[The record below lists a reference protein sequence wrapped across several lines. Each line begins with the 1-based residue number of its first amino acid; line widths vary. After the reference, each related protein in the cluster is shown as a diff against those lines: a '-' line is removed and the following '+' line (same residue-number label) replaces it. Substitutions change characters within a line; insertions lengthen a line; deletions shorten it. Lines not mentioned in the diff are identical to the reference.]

1 MALVGQKAKGCHPPL
16 ILFLGV
22 QQCNI
27 SGTTGSPK
35 NFEGLKFEPVTFI
48 YQQQTLSKINL
59 SPKMGRGGGASGRA
73 VAFCPSEPGSNPGTD
88 LAFSGSELF
97 TGSILA
103 GRRAFSKE
111 R

>member
-1 MALVGQKAKGCHPPL
+1 MALQTSKAIITQKK
-16 ILFLGV
+16 IL
-22 QQCNI
+22 
-27 SGTTGSPK
+27 
-35 NFEGLKFEPVTFI
+35 
-48 YQQQTLSKINL
+48 
-59 SPKMGRGGGASGRA
+59 GRGGGASGRA

>member
-1 MALVGQKAKGCHPPL
+1 
-16 ILFLGV
+16 
-22 QQCNI
+22 
-27 SGTTGSPK
+27 
-35 NFEGLKFEPVTFI
+35 
-48 YQQQTLSKINL
+48 
-59 SPKMGRGGGASGRA
+59 MGRGGGASGRA